1 MQKTSR
7 QNKNKKKQ
15 HFSMQNINRIKE
27 EYLAMPVYDEAG
39 EEEENEDSD
48 RLAIVVSSEPSRLKY
63 VTLIPIKKKGK
74 IR

>member
-1 MQKTSR
+1 
-7 QNKNKKKQ
+7 
-15 HFSMQNINRIKE
+15 MQNINRIKE

-63 VTLIPIKKKGK
+63 VTLPLIKKKGK